1 MHPYSFANI
10 IGQDKAKN
18 LLITSFSRKKM
29 AHAYLF
35 RGPDGVGKKRL
46 ALTMAAFINC
56 NHPRGT
62 DVCGNCSSCR
72 KFNADS
78 HPDLLHIR
86 PDGAGIKIKQ
96 IRELK
101 HALTFPPFEAR
112 TRVVILEDVHT
123 MRREAANSLLK
134 TLEEPPADNL
144 LILTADES
152 GVLLPT
158 IVSRC
163 QVIPFHALPY
173 ELVAQ
178 ALCRDHDLDPAGGA
192 TLAALSEGSLGR
204 AGLLLDQELLDL
216 RQELIEN
223 LVRLSPADPESVGMI
238 LRLAERAAAL
248 KEQLGELLGMLK
260 TWFRDL
266 MLLAGGGPQELV
278 TSQDLAAILDT
289 AGRRWNMA
297 ELQAKLKMIQR
308 AEKEL
313 HRNCNRTL
321 VCEVLFWGLL

>member
-1 MHPYSFANI
+1 MHLSFANI
-10 IGQDKAKN
+10 IGQDKAKT
-18 LLITSFSRKKM
+18 LLFTSFAREKL

-56 NHPRGT
+56 HHPGET
-62 DVCGNCSSCR
+62 DVCGSCASCR
-72 KFNADS
+72 KFDAGS

-86 PDGAGIKIKQ
+86 PDGQGIKIKQ

-112 TRVVILEDVHT
+112 TRVVVLEDVHS

-144 LILTADES
+144 LILTADEA
-152 GVLLPT
+152 GDLLPT

-163 QVIPFHALPY
+163 QVIPLHALPY
-173 ELVAQ
+173 GEVARV
-178 ALCRDHDLDPAGGA
+178 LCRDHDLDPARAA
-192 TLAALSEGSLGR
+192 TLAALAEGSLGR
-204 AGLLLDQELLDL
+204 AGLLLDRDLLDL
-216 RQELIEN
+216 RQELIKG
-223 LVRLSPADPESVGMI
+223 LTRLSPADPESVGTI
-238 LRLAERAAAL
+238 LQLAERAAGL
-248 KEQLGELLGMLK
+248 KEHLGELLAMLK

-266 MLLAGGGPQELV
+266 LLLAGGGPQELI
-278 TSQDLAAILDT
+278 TSQDLAATLGM
-289 AGRRWNMA
+289 AVKRWNIP
-297 ELQAKLKMIQR
+297 ELQKKLKMIQR

-321 VCEVLFWGLL
+321 VCEVLFLGLL

>member
-1 MHPYSFANI
+1 MLYSFANI
-10 IGQDKAKN
+10 IGQNKAKT
-18 LLITSFSRKKM
+18 LLTTSFARKKL

-56 NHPRGT
+56 LRPGGT
-62 DVCGNCSSCR
+62 DACGSCSSCR
-72 KFNADS
+72 KFNAAS

-86 PDGAGIKIKQ
+86 PDGVGIKIKQ

-152 GVLLPT
+152 GDLLPT

-173 ELVAQ
+173 DLVAQ
-178 ALCRDHDLDPAGGA
+178 TLCRDYELNPESGA
-192 TLAALSEGSLGR
+192 TLAAVAEGSLGR
-204 AGLLLDQELLDL
+204 AGLLLDQEMLDL
-216 RQELIEN
+216 RRELIED
-223 LVRLSPADPESVGMI
+223 LVRLSPADPESVGLI
-238 LRLAERAAAL
+238 LQLAERAAGL
-248 KEQLGELLGMLK
+248 KEHLGELLGMLR

-266 MLLAGGGPQELV
+266 MLLAGGGPQELIG
-278 TSQDLAAILDT
+278 SQDLAATLAT
-289 AGRRWNMA
+289 AGKRWNIP
-297 ELQAKLKMIQR
+297 ELHAKLKMIQR